1 MATSK
6 NQLLDPLGT
15 LCRLILLNFEPKFTK
30 VSISNHT
37 IQIQVP
43 FSGQWIYRRMTGDG
57 VSNIF
62 VLFQVFHRV
71 IEWYVIPLYNKKNKK
86 KTKENKDEDNKQLF
100 LEVDDKEV
108 DIFWEH
114 LSRLC
119 EYVCLALSKL
129 QYTYETDNQLAVIAL
144 QYYINMLRDSLVGRY
159 DYKKLPV
166 CILENKADNFL
177 DYDKI
182 KSLWNCK
189 KVQEICHLF
198 DILFKTDNEDECK
211 DKIKEKETV
220 KNKKI
225 ESYLSAI
232 DKLLGISD
240 DSFRELIQSSN
251 RGN

>member
-15 LCRLILLNFEPKFTK
+15 LCRLILLNFEPKSTK
-30 VSISNHT
+30 VSIANHT
-37 IQIQVP
+37 IQIQAP
-43 FSGQWIYRRMTGDG
+43 FSGQWIYRRFTGDG

-71 IEWYVIPLYNKKNKK
+71 IEWYVIPLYNKKNKITK
-86 KTKENKDEDNKQLF
+86 KHKEHKEDDKQMF
-100 LEVDDKEV
+100 LEVDDKDV
-108 DIFWEH
+108 DVFWEH

-119 EYVCLALSKL
+119 DYVCSALSKL

-159 DYKKLPV
+159 DYKKLPS
-166 CILENKADNFL
+166 CILENKSDNFL

-182 KSLWNCK
+182 KSLWDCK
-189 KVQEICHLF
+189 KVQEICHVF
-198 DILFKTDNEDECK
+198 DILFKTETDVEN
-211 DKIKEKETV
+211 KESV
-220 KNKKI
+220 KSKKI

-232 DKLLGISD
+232 DKLLSISD

>member
-1 MATSK
+1 MSSNLK
-6 NQLLDPLGT
+6 NQLLDPIGT

-30 VSISNHT
+30 VTINNHT
-37 IQIQVP
+37 IQIQTP
-43 FSGQWIYRRMTGDG
+43 FNGQWIYRRLTGDG

-71 IEWYVIPLYNKKNKK
+71 IEWYIIPLYNKKHKK
-86 KTKENKDEDNKQLF
+86 EDKKEDKRNKTKQEDKQLY
-100 LEVDDKEV
+100 LEVDDGDV
-108 DIFWEH
+108 NLFWDCMT
-114 LSRLC
+114 RLC

-129 QYTYETDNQLAVIAL
+129 QYTYESDNQLAVIAL
-144 QYYINMLRDSLVGRY
+144 QYYINMLRDSLIGRY

-166 CILENKADNFL
+166 CILENKVDNFL

-182 KSLWNCK
+182 KSLWDCK
-189 KVQEICHLF
+189 KVEEICHLF
-198 DILFKTDNEDECK
+198 DLSFRTENDPLN
-211 DKIKEKETV
+211 KEIV

-225 ESYLSAI
+225 ESYLTAI
-232 DKLLGISD
+232 DKLLSISD